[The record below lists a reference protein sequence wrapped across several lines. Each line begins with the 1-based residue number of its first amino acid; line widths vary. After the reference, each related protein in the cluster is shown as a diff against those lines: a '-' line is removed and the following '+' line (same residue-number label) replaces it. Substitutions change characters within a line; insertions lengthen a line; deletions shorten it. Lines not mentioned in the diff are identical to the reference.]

1 MATKYSPKI
10 ITNGLVLSLDAA
22 NNKSYPRSGTTWTD
36 LSGNSNTGTLTN
48 GPTFS
53 NVNGGSIV
61 FDGVDDYISGT
72 NNSSLQLLNDLTI
85 GAWVKLGS
93 GGNANQGIFEKMVNN
108 AAAINYSGYGITRQD
123 DYFKFWTAS
132 SGTYAYTNSNITYSS
147 GNNWYYVVGRR
158 MAGNNRLFINS
169 ILQTDSQSPP
179 LSDSGE
185 VYVIGR
191 YYSNIANTFYFV
203 GNIAHVLL
211 YNRALTDAEILQN
224 YNATKSRF
232 GL

>member
-1 MATKYSPKI
+1 MATKYSPKMV
-10 ITNGLVLSLDAA
+10 TDGLVLSLDAA
-22 NNKSYPRSGTTWTD
+22 NTKSYPKSGTTWTD

-53 NVNGGSIV
+53 AGNMGSIV

-93 GGNANQGIFEKMVNN
+93 GGNASQGIFEKMIN
-108 AAAINYSGYGITRQD
+108 INYSGYGITRQD
-123 DYFKFWTAS
+123 DYFKFWTGGG
-132 SGTYAYTNSNITYSS
+132 GTFAYTNSNITYSS

-191 YYSNIANTFYFV
+191 YYSNIANYYFV
-203 GNIAHVLL
+203 GNIAQTSL

>member
-1 MATKYSPKI
+1 M
-10 ITNGLVLSLDAA
+10 
-22 NNKSYPRSGTTWTD
+22 
-36 LSGNSNTGTLTN
+36 
-48 GPTFS
+48 
-53 NVNGGSIV
+53 GSIV
-61 FDGVDDYISGT
+61 YDGVDDYISGT

-93 GGNANQGIFEKMVNN
+93 GGNASQGIFEKMVN
-108 AAAINYSGYGITRQD
+108 IGYSGYGITRQD
-123 DYFKFWTAS
+123 DYFKFWTGS
-132 SGTYAYTNSNITYSS
+132 SGTFAYTNSNITYSS

-191 YYSNIANTFYFV
+191 YYSNIANYYFV
-203 GNIAHVLL
+203 GNIAHVFT
-211 YNRALTDAEILQN
+211 YNRALSAIEILQN

-232 GL
+232 GR

>member
-22 NNKSYPRSGTTWTD
+22 NNKSYPRSGTTWSD
-36 LSGNSNTGTLTN
+36 LSGNNNNGTLTN

-53 NVNGGSIV
+53 AGNQGSIV
-61 FDGVDDYISGT
+61 YDGVDDYISGT

-93 GGNANQGIFEKMVNN
+93 GGNANQGIFEKMVNTG
-108 AAAINYSGYGITRQD
+108 YSGYGITRQD
-123 DYFKFWTAS
+123 DYFKFWTGS
-132 SGTYAYTNSNITYSS
+132 SGTFAYTNSNITYSS

-224 YNATKSRF
+224 YNTTKSRF

>member
-48 GPTFS
+48 GPSF
-53 NVNGGSIV
+53 NGANGGSIV

-93 GGNANQGIFEKMVNN
+93 GGNANQGIFEKMVNTG
-108 AAAINYSGYGITRQD
+108 YSGYGITRQD
-123 DYFKFWTAS
+123 DYFKFWTG
-132 SGTYAYTNSNITYSS
+132 SGGTFAYTNSNITYSS

-224 YNATKSRF
+224 YNVNKSRF

>member
-1 MATKYSPKI
+1 MATKYSPKTV
-10 ITNGLVLSLDAA
+10 TNGLVLSLDAA

-48 GPTFS
+48 SPTFS
-53 NVNGGSIV
+53 GANGGSIV

-85 GAWVKLGS
+85 CAWVKLGS

-123 DYFKFWTAS
+123 DYFKFWTGGG
-132 SGTYAYTNSNITYSS
+132 GTFAYTNSNITYSS

-191 YYSNIANTFYFV
+191 YYSNIANYYFV
-203 GNIAHVLL
+203 GNIAQTSL

>member
-22 NNKSYPRSGTTWTD
+22 NNKSYPRSGTTWSD

-53 NVNGGSIV
+53 SANGGSIV

-93 GGNANQGIFEKMVNN
+93 GGNDSQGIFEKMVNTG
-108 AAAINYSGYGITRQD
+108 YSGYGITRQD
-123 DYFKFWTAS
+123 NYFKFWTG
-132 SGTYAYTNSNITYSS
+132 SGGTAAYTNSNITYSS

-169 ILQTDSQSPP
+169 ILQTD
-179 LSDSGE
+179 
-185 VYVIGR
+185 
-191 YYSNIANTFYFV
+191 
-203 GNIAHVLL
+203 
-211 YNRALTDAEILQN
+211 
-224 YNATKSRF
+224 
-232 GL
+232 

>member
-1 MATKYSPKI
+1 MGISRGPKI
-10 ITNGLVLSLDAA
+10 VSSGLVLCLDAA
-22 NNKSYPRSGTTWTD
+22 NKLSYAGTGTTWTD

-53 NVNGGSIV
+53 AGNMGSIV
-61 FDGVDDYISGT
+61 YDGVDDYISGT

-93 GGNANQGIFEKMVNN
+93 GGNANQGIFEKMVNTG
-108 AAAINYSGYGITRQD
+108 YSGYGITRQD
-123 DYFKFWTAS
+123 DYFKFWTGS
-132 SGTYAYTNSNITYSS
+132 SGTFAYTNSNITYSS

-191 YYSNIANTFYFV
+191 YYSNIANYYFV
-203 GNIAHVLL
+203 GNIAHVFT
-211 YNRALTDAEILQN
+211 YNRALSAIEILQN

-232 GL
+232 GR

>member
-1 MATKYSPKI
+1 MATKYSPKTV
-10 ITNGLVLSLDAA
+10 TNGLVLSLDAA
-22 NNKSYPRSGTTWTD
+22 NTKSYPKSGTTWTD

-53 NVNGGSIV
+53 AGNLGSIV
-61 FDGVDDYISGT
+61 FDGTNDYISGT

-93 GGNANQGIFEKMVNN
+93 GGNASQGIFEKMIN
-108 AAAINYSGYGITRQD
+108 INYSGYGITRQD
-123 DYFKFWTAS
+123 DYFKFWTGGG
-132 SGTYAYTNSNITYSS
+132 GTFAYTNSNITYSS

-191 YYSNIANTFYFV
+191 YYSNIADYYFV
-203 GNIAHVLL
+203 GNIAQTSL

-224 YNATKSRF
+224 YNATKNRF

>member
-1 MATKYSPKI
+1 MATKYSPKMV
-10 ITNGLVLSLDAA
+10 TDGLVLSLDAA
-22 NNKSYPRSGTTWTD
+22 NTKSYPKSGTTWTD

-48 GPTFS
+48 SPTFS
-53 NVNGGSIV
+53 GANGGSIV

-85 GAWVKLGS
+85 CAWVKLGS
-93 GGNANQGIFEKMVNN
+93 GGNANQGIFEKMVN
-108 AAAINYSGYGITRQD
+108 INYSGYGITRQD
-123 DYFKFWTAS
+123 DYFKFWTGGG
-132 SGTYAYTNSNITYSS
+132 GTFAYTNSNITYSS

-191 YYSNIANTFYFV
+191 YYSNITNTFYFV
-203 GNIAHVLL
+203 GNIAQTLV
-211 YNRALTDAEILQN
+211 YNRALTAAEILQN
-224 YNATKSRF
+224 YNATKNRF

>member
-10 ITNGLVLSLDAA
+10 VTNGLVLSLDAA

-36 LSGNSNTGTLTN
+36 LSCNSNTGTLTN
-48 GPTFS
+48 SPTFS
-53 NVNGGSIV
+53 GANGWSIF

-93 GGNANQGIFEKMVNN
+93 GGNANQGIFEKMVN
-108 AAAINYSGYGITRQD
+108 INYSGYGITRQD

-132 SGTYAYTNSNITYSS
+132 GGTYAYTNSNITYSS

-203 GNIAHVLL
+203 GNIAQTSL

>member
-36 LSGNSNTGTLTN
+36 LSGNNNNGTLTN

-53 NVNGGSIV
+53 AGNQGSIV
-61 FDGVDDYISGT
+61 FDGTNDYISGT

-93 GGNANQGIFEKMVNN
+93 GGNASQGIFEKMIN
-108 AAAINYSGYGITRQD
+108 INYSGYGITRQD
-123 DYFKFWTAS
+123 DYFKFWTGGG
-132 SGTYAYTNSNITYSS
+132 GTFAYTNSNITYSS
-147 GNNWYYVVGRR
+147 SNNWYYVVGRR

-191 YYSNIANTFYFV
+191 YYSNIANYYFV
-203 GNIAHVLL
+203 GNIAQTSL

-224 YNATKSRF
+224 YNATKNRF

>member
-1 MATKYSPKI
+1 
-10 ITNGLVLSLDAA
+10 
-22 NNKSYPRSGTTWTD
+22 
-36 LSGNSNTGTLTN
+36 
-48 GPTFS
+48 
-53 NVNGGSIV
+53 
-61 FDGVDDYISGT
+61 
-72 NNSSLQLLNDLTI
+72 
-85 GAWVKLGS
+85 
-93 GGNANQGIFEKMVNN
+93 
-108 AAAINYSGYGITRQD
+108 
-123 DYFKFWTAS
+123 
-132 SGTYAYTNSNITYSS
+132 
-147 GNNWYYVVGRR
+147 

-191 YYSNIANTFYFV
+191 YYSNIDNTFYFV

-232 GL
+232 GR

>member
-1 MATKYSPKI
+1 MATKYSPKTV
-10 ITNGLVLSLDAA
+10 TNGLVLSLDAA
-22 NNKSYPRSGTTWTD
+22 NTKSYPKSGTTWTD

-53 NVNGGSIV
+53 AGNMGDIV

-93 GGNANQGIFEKMVNN
+93 GGNASQGIFEKMIN
-108 AAAINYSGYGITRQD
+108 INYSGYGITRQD
-123 DYFKFWTAS
+123 DYFKFWTGGG
-132 SGTYAYTNSNITYSS
+132 GTFAYTNSNITYSS

-191 YYSNIANTFYFV
+191 YYSNIANFYFV
-203 GNIAHVLL
+203 GNIAQTSL

>member
-1 MATKYSPKI
+1 MSGKSGPDI
-10 ITNGLVLSLDAA
+10 VENGLVLCLDAA
-22 NNKSYPRSGTTWTD
+22 NKFSYPRTGTTWTD

-53 NVNGGSIV
+53 AGNMGSIV
-61 FDGVDDYISGT
+61 YDGVDDYISGT

-93 GGNANQGIFEKMVNN
+93 GGNASQGIFEKMVN
-108 AAAINYSGYGITRQD
+108 IGYSGYGITRQD
-123 DYFKFWTAS
+123 DYFKFWTGS
-132 SGTYAYTNSNITYSS
+132 SGTFAYTNSNITYSS

-191 YYSNIANTFYFV
+191 YYSNIANYYFV
-203 GNIAHVLL
+203 GNIAHVFT
-211 YNRALTDAEILQN
+211 YNRALSAIEILQN

-232 GL
+232 GR

>member
-1 MATKYSPKI
+1 MSGKSGPDI
-10 ITNGLVLSLDAA
+10 VENGLVLCLDAA
-22 NNKSYPRSGTTWTD
+22 NKLSYPRTGTTWTD
-36 LSGNSNTGTLTN
+36 LSGNSNNGTLTN

-53 NVNGGSIV
+53 AGNQGSIV
-61 FDGVDDYISGT
+61 YDGVDDYISGT

-93 GGNANQGIFEKMVNN
+93 GGNASQGIFEKMVN
-108 AAAINYSGYGITRQD
+108 IGYSGYGITRQD
-123 DYFKFWTAS
+123 DYFKFWTGS
-132 SGTYAYTNSNITYSS
+132 SGTFAYTNSNITYSS

-191 YYSNIANTFYFV
+191 YYSNIANYYFV
-203 GNIAHVLL
+203 GNIAHVFT

-224 YNATKSRF
+224 YNTTKSRF

>member
-1 MATKYSPKI
+1 MATKYSPKMV
-10 ITNGLVLSLDAA
+10 TDGLVLSLDAA
-22 NNKSYPRSGTTWTD
+22 NTKSYPKSGTTWTD

-53 NVNGGSIV
+53 AGNMGGIV

-93 GGNANQGIFEKMVNN
+93 GGNASQGIFEKMIN
-108 AAAINYSGYGITRQD
+108 INYSGYGITRQD

-132 SGTYAYTNSNITYSS
+132 GGTYAYTNSNITYSS

-191 YYSNIANTFYFV
+191 YYSNIANYYFV
-203 GNIAHVLL
+203 GNIAQTSL

-224 YNATKSRF
+224 YNATKTRF
-232 GL
+232 GR

>member
-1 MATKYSPKI
+1 MATKYSPK
-10 ITNGLVLSLDAA
+10 TVTDGLVLSLDAA
-22 NNKSYPRSGTTWTD
+22 NTKSYPKSGTTWTD

-48 GPTFS
+48 SPTFS
-53 NVNGGSIV
+53 GANGGSIV

-93 GGNANQGIFEKMVNN
+93 GGNANQGIFEKMVN
-108 AAAINYSGYGITRQD
+108 INYSGYGITRQD
-123 DYFKFWTAS
+123 DYFKFWTGGG
-132 SGTYAYTNSNITYSS
+132 GTFAYTNSNITYSS

-191 YYSNIANTFYFV
+191 YYSNITNTFYFV
-203 GNIAHVLL
+203 GNIAQTLV
-211 YNRALTDAEILQN
+211 YNRALTAAEILQN
-224 YNATKSRF
+224 YNSTKNRF

>member
-22 NNKSYPRSGTTWTD
+22 NNKSYPRSGTTWSD
-36 LSGNSNTGTLTN
+36 LSGNNNNGTLTN

-53 NVNGGSIV
+53 AGNQGSIV
-61 FDGVDDYISGT
+61 YDGVDDYISGT

-93 GGNANQGIFEKMVNN
+93 GGNANQGIFEKMVN
-108 AAAINYSGYGITRQD
+108 IGYSGYGITRQD
-123 DYFKFWTAS
+123 DYFKFWTGS
-132 SGTYAYTNSNITYSS
+132 SGTFAYTNSNITYSS

-191 YYSNIANTFYFV
+191 YYSNIANYYFV
-203 GNIAHVLL
+203 GNIAHVFT
-211 YNRALTDAEILQN
+211 YNRALSAIEILQN

-232 GL
+232 GR

>member
-1 MATKYSPKI
+1 MATKYSPKMV
-10 ITNGLVLSLDAA
+10 TDGLVLSLDAA
-22 NNKSYPRSGTTWTD
+22 NTKSYPKSGTTWAD

-53 NVNGGSIV
+53 AGNLGSIV
-61 FDGVDDYISGT
+61 FDGTNDYISGT

-93 GGNANQGIFEKMVNN
+93 GGNASQGIFEKMIN
-108 AAAINYSGYGITRQD
+108 INYSGYGITRQD
-123 DYFKFWTAS
+123 DYFKFWTGGG
-132 SGTYAYTNSNITYSS
+132 GTFAYTNSNITYSS

-191 YYSNIANTFYFV
+191 YYSNIADYYFV
-203 GNIAHVLL
+203 GNIAQTSL

-224 YNATKSRF
+224 YNATKNRF

>member
-1 MATKYSPKI
+1 MATKYSPKMV
-10 ITNGLVLSLDAA
+10 TDGLVLSLDAA
-22 NNKSYPRSGTTWTD
+22 NTKSYPKSGTTWTD

-53 NVNGGSIV
+53 AGNMGGIV

-93 GGNANQGIFEKMVNN
+93 GGNASQGIFEKMIN
-108 AAAINYSGYGITRQD
+108 INYSGYGITRQD

-132 SGTYAYTNSNITYSS
+132 GGTYAYTNSNITYSS

-203 GNIAHVLL
+203 GNIAQTSL

>member
-1 MATKYSPKI
+1 MATKYSPKMV
-10 ITNGLVLSLDAA
+10 TDGLVLSLDAA
-22 NNKSYPRSGTTWTD
+22 NTKSYPKSGTTWSD
-36 LSGNSNTGTLTN
+36 LSGNGNTGTLTN
-48 GPTFS
+48 SPTFS
-53 NVNGGSIV
+53 GANGGSIV

-93 GGNANQGIFEKMVNN
+93 GGNANQGIFEKMVN
-108 AAAINYSGYGITRQD
+108 INYSGYGITRQD
-123 DYFKFWTAS
+123 DYFKFWTGGG
-132 SGTYAYTNSNITYSS
+132 GTFAYTNSNITYSS

-191 YYSNIANTFYFV
+191 YYSNIANFYFV
-203 GNIAHVLL
+203 GNIAQTSL